1 MFDRAFGLSSLVAVG
16 WHPDARNIRILT
28 TRSRPSPGQG
38 RRAAAPGLPRLCPA
52 PAATRMA
59 FRALPAPG
67 AKGAPRPEWRE
78 RARVASPQPP
88 GAATRHWRAK
98 ASAAGKPKPAPP
110 ATPIGTNTSGHRR
123 PAPAR
128 PTEPPTTGANH
139 PRKDGKVTLWRVR
152 QGRSGIGPEGHNANR
167 ASLAR
172 PQGQF
177 ILVRGHSRPE
187 FPLFRADHQ
196 ITKYPKMSLR
206 ASTRHSRTL
215 GRVRVDPATEW
226 RCVDETVAR
235 LVARRRDCGRRC
247 RDCGRRYCSRPGVK
261 TAGGGAGTGAGFGV
275 RGPTLLRVVVVRV
288 G

>member
-1 MFDRAFGLSSLVAVG
+1 M
-16 WHPDARNIRILT
+16 
-28 TRSRPSPGQG
+28 SRTGGDPHGV
-38 RRAAAPGLPRLCPA
+38 PGLARSWSEG
-52 PAATRMA
+52 R
-59 FRALPAPG
+59 PAPG
-67 AKGAPRPEWRE
+67 VEG
-78 RARVASPQPP
+78 
-88 GAATRHWRAK
+88 
-98 ASAAGKPKPAPP
+98 AGKGREPPADGSSDQALASEGLSRRQAETRTTGNTNRHKHERPP
-110 ATPIGTNTSGHRR
+110 ATRTRPPHR
-123 PAPAR
+123 
-128 PTEPPTTGANH
+128 PPTTGANH

-172 PQGQF
+172 PQGKF